1 MDIKDIDPNF
11 SQRYKVKDKRQ
22 WQKFKYMKFCLNI
35 RLFFFTVRLMITET
49 IAQRGCEVSI
59 LEDS

>member
-11 SQRYKVKDKRQ
+11 SGWYKVKDKRQ
-22 WQKFKYMKFCLNI
+22 RAEIEIYEILLKHKI
-35 RLFFFTVRLMITET
+35 FFFTVRLMITET